1 MKKYIFL
8 IAILGIGLTS
18 CGRSE
23 EPKKDCNCEG
33 YRSIYAIE
41 KRRGKYGT
49 SVSKELLH
57 IDRKDNDTTRWG
69 KYSKDCSKHG
79 YIYLRDTLNARIG
92 NGYNDIIGY
101 YKYRRD
107 TVAIY
112 TIFCK

>member
-23 EPKKDCNCEG
+23 EPKKDCNCDG
-33 YRSIYAIE
+33 HTATYAIE
-41 KRRGKYGT
+41 KRWEKDGI
-49 SVSKELLH
+49 SVSKKLLR
-57 IDRKDNDTTRWG
+57 ISKDRDTTRWG

-92 NGYNDIIGY
+92 NGYNDEIGY

-107 TVAIY
+107 TVTIY
-112 TIFCK
+112 NIFCK